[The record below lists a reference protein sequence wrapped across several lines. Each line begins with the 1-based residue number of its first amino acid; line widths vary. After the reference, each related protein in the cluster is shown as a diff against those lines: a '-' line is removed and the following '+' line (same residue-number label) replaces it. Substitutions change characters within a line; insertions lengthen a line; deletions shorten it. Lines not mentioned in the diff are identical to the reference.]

1 MAESDVV
8 RIAREY
14 REQLER
20 NEDQAIKRMSRYW
33 VRMERQ
39 LQDSFT
45 LLVQEIAD
53 LQSKGQAVP
62 VQYVYNM
69 RRYQDMLAQI
79 QKEMPGYQMT
89 VEEIITETQK
99 QNYILGLENAQAVL
113 RASDPSDDTWNQVG
127 KDAAETMAGFAGNGA
142 PLAQLLQHDYGDM
155 TASVTD
161 ALVTGVGLGKSVQTV
176 AQEMRDAMGM
186 EYSRSVRIAR
196 TEINRSYR
204 LANAEQYRKS
214 GVVEK
219 VLRLCYP
226 PTACLACLVMDGDE
240 CPNGV
245 YEDHPNGKCS
255 TIAVNIGGHYPEWE
269 HGVDWLKNQTEPDQ
283 RRIMGDAR
291 YEMWQQGVPLREM
304 VTMRVNPVWGGS
316 PSMVSIADLKAK
328 YNIVPTKTISIAP
341 PAPPVPAPAPSR
353 SYSFDEMM
361 GDAYKGNKY
370 TEDQKKAIRSMYE
383 AAPQEMQDFYHKYSG
398 DLQPILEN
406 NHGKVPR
413 TKIDFGYFSPR
424 ENRVHF
430 LPKRDAAGRSDQ
442 KPFELGVHEYLHNL
456 DYIAGGKNFRSYLS
470 NQYRDN
476 QGRRF
481 FDIITADW
489 ENSVRVITR
498 KAAGEQI
505 SSSDISYFC
514 TVMRE
519 TYTMSERGVLSD
531 MFENFSVSHGG
542 RSYPFG
548 IGHGAS
554 YSRDRNNVELETF
567 AEIGEAIVANHDSLE
582 VIQEYLPNVYNAF
595 LDMIVK
601 AAK

>member
-53 LQSKGQAVP
+53 LQAKGQAVP

-99 QNYILGLENAQAVL
+99 QNYILGLDNAQAVL

-142 PLAQLLQHDYGDM
+142 PLAQLLQHDYGDLA
-155 TASVTD
+155 ASVTD

-214 GVVEK
+214 GVVVK

-245 YEDHPNGKCS
+245 CEDHPNGKCS
-255 TIAVNIGGHYPEWE
+255 TIAVTIGGHYPEWE
-269 HGVDWLKNQTEPDQ
+269 HGVDWLKDQSEADQ

-291 YEMWQQGVPLREM
+291 YEMWQQGVPLLDM

-328 YNIVPTKTISIAP
+328 YNIIDVKKTLIDMQPKPEPEPEPKSVISEFI
-341 PAPPVPAPAPSR
+341 PAKTRQEAEEFAKRFAKNVDYNRISVENCNAINKKLNELTSKYPINELNKIGGPARGRAIMSACYDQLNINRKLIGGTQLADGQKEFEAIQESR
-353 SYSFDEMM
+353 RAQIERMKSRYKNVIPKDIQKQIDVLEHKLKYSRWTVFDESNPIGATVSHEYGHILADQYFGQINGSRANPNFSKNYEMR
-361 GDAYKGNKY
+361 GYVKKW
-370 TEDQKKAIRSMYE
+370 EDVFKKAKKSEDIFGLSEYGATNAYE
-383 AAPQEMQDFYHKYSG
+383 FFAESFAA
-398 DLQPILEN
+398 
-406 NHGKVPR
+406 R
-413 TKIDFGYFSPR
+413 
-424 ENRVHF
+424 
-430 LPKRDAAGRSDQ
+430 
-442 KPFELGVHEYLHNL
+442 ELGEKLP
-456 DYIAGGKNFRSYLS
+456 DYVEELMEEILRN
-470 NQYRDN
+470 
-476 QGRRF
+476 
-481 FDIITADW
+481 
-489 ENSVRVITR
+489 
-498 KAAGEQI
+498 
-505 SSSDISYFC
+505 
-514 TVMRE
+514 
-519 TYTMSERGVLSD
+519 
-531 MFENFSVSHGG
+531 
-542 RSYPFG
+542 G
-548 IGHGAS
+548 IM
-554 YSRDRNNVELETF
+554 
-567 AEIGEAIVANHDSLE
+567 
-582 VIQEYLPNVYNAF
+582 Q
-595 LDMIVK
+595 
-601 AAK
+601 

>member
-53 LQSKGQAVP
+53 LQAKGQAVP

-99 QNYILGLENAQAVL
+99 QNYILGLDNAQAVL

-142 PLAQLLQHDYGDM
+142 PLAQLLQHDYGDLA
-155 TASVTD
+155 ASVTD

-214 GVVEK
+214 GVVVK

-245 YEDHPNGKCS
+245 CEDHPNGKCS
-255 TIAVNIGGHYPEWE
+255 TIAVTIGGHYPEWE
-269 HGVDWLKNQTEPDQ
+269 HGVDWLKDQTEADQ

-291 YEMWQQGVPLREM
+291 YEMWQQGVPLLDM

-328 YNIVPTKTISIAP
+328 YNIIDVKKTLIDMQPKPEPEPEPKSVISEFI
-341 PAPPVPAPAPSR
+341 PAKTRQEAEEFAKRFAKNVDYNRISVENCNAINKKLNELTSKYPINELNKIGGPARGRAIMSACYDQLNINRKLIGGTQLADGQKEFEAIQESR
-353 SYSFDEMM
+353 RAQIERMKSRYKNVIPKDIQKQIDVLEHKLKYSRWTVFDESNPIGATVSHEYGHILADQYFGQINGSRANPNFSKNYEMR
-361 GDAYKGNKY
+361 GYVKKW
-370 TEDQKKAIRSMYE
+370 EDVFKKAKKSEDIFGLSEYGATNAYE
-383 AAPQEMQDFYHKYSG
+383 FFAESFAA
-398 DLQPILEN
+398 
-406 NHGKVPR
+406 R
-413 TKIDFGYFSPR
+413 
-424 ENRVHF
+424 
-430 LPKRDAAGRSDQ
+430 
-442 KPFELGVHEYLHNL
+442 ELGEKLP
-456 DYIAGGKNFRSYLS
+456 DYVEELMEEILRN
-470 NQYRDN
+470 
-476 QGRRF
+476 
-481 FDIITADW
+481 
-489 ENSVRVITR
+489 
-498 KAAGEQI
+498 
-505 SSSDISYFC
+505 
-514 TVMRE
+514 
-519 TYTMSERGVLSD
+519 
-531 MFENFSVSHGG
+531 
-542 RSYPFG
+542 G
-548 IGHGAS
+548 IM
-554 YSRDRNNVELETF
+554 
-567 AEIGEAIVANHDSLE
+567 
-582 VIQEYLPNVYNAF
+582 Q
-595 LDMIVK
+595 
-601 AAK
+601 

>member
-53 LQSKGQAVP
+53 LQAKGQAVP

-99 QNYILGLENAQAVL
+99 QNYILGLDNAQAVL

-155 TASVTD
+155 AASVTD
-161 ALVTGVGLGKSVQTV
+161 ALVTGVGLGKSVKTV

-214 GVVEK
+214 GVVVK

-245 YEDHPNGKCS
+245 CEDHPNGKCS
-255 TIAVNIGGHYPEWE
+255 TIAVTIGGHYPEWE
-269 HGVDWLKNQTEPDQ
+269 HGVDWLKDQTEADQ

-291 YEMWQQGVPLREM
+291 YEMWQQGVPLRDM

-328 YNIVPTKTISIAP
+328 YNIIDGKKTLIDMQPKLEPEPEPKSVIPEFIPAKTRQEAEEFAKRFAKNVDYNRISVENCNAINKKLNELTSKYP
-341 PAPPVPAPAPSR
+341 INELNKIGGPARGRAIMSACYDQLNINRKLIGGTQLADGKKEFEAIQESR
-353 SYSFDEMM
+353 RAQIERMKSRYKNVIPKDIQKQIDVLEHKLKYSRWTVFDESNPIGATVSHEYGHILADQYFGQINESRANPNFSKNYEMR
-361 GDAYKGNKY
+361 GYVKKW
-370 TEDQKKAIRSMYE
+370 EDVFKKAKKSEDIFGLSEYGATNAYE
-383 AAPQEMQDFYHKYSG
+383 FFAESFAA
-398 DLQPILEN
+398 
-406 NHGKVPR
+406 R
-413 TKIDFGYFSPR
+413 
-424 ENRVHF
+424 
-430 LPKRDAAGRSDQ
+430 
-442 KPFELGVHEYLHNL
+442 ELGEKLP
-456 DYIAGGKNFRSYLS
+456 DYVEELMEEILRN
-470 NQYRDN
+470 
-476 QGRRF
+476 
-481 FDIITADW
+481 
-489 ENSVRVITR
+489 
-498 KAAGEQI
+498 
-505 SSSDISYFC
+505 
-514 TVMRE
+514 
-519 TYTMSERGVLSD
+519 
-531 MFENFSVSHGG
+531 
-542 RSYPFG
+542 G
-548 IGHGAS
+548 IM
-554 YSRDRNNVELETF
+554 
-567 AEIGEAIVANHDSLE
+567 
-582 VIQEYLPNVYNAF
+582 Q
-595 LDMIVK
+595 
-601 AAK
+601 